1 MKAARWRAER
11 PLPLLKQSAAAV
23 ASMALQ
29 RLLRQ
34 LFVEALFY
42 LDNQC
47 YGPEKGA
54 HLKCLA
60 PTAIRTVVIVA
71 LLAASA
77 CACRIWAISSE
88 GYRGGAVRL

>member
-29 RLLRQ
+29 PLLRQ

-60 PTAIRTVVIVA
+60 PPPSAQSSSSDRSLSQTKRTERTTAR
-71 LLAASA
+71 
-77 CACRIWAISSE
+77 E
-88 GYRGGAVRL
+88 